1 MKTRHAHALEV
12 WTALGKPSVVIMD
25 DLEKRPRVKGWQKIE
40 NQSPK
45 PILGKNWGLMCC
57 KDTGFFAIDIDCYDK
72 EGEPVKWAN
81 TPFAKHFKEGF
92 LNVEDILS
100 NAMITKSGS
109 GGYHLILK
117 DSDITQLF
125 INRANATHKID
136 IRTTCS
142 TGSGGMVVMGGSRN
156 KNGSY
161 ECVNMI
167 EPLEMPMSLQ
177 RFFYNYKEDFC
188 NAPVIEEVL
197 VQDRRAK
204 HEHFTIREEVVNLL
218 SKERAWKYDT
228 WMRVGFAC
236 ATEGL
241 QEAFINFS
249 KKSLNYDEEA
259 CYKLYDNA
267 INSNSSRLLTFGSI
281 IKWATEDCT
290 TQDDKNTLAR
300 LRQKLKDEKE
310 YRFNVYNVD
319 DREWCD
325 LIKQCYPDNFKNF
338 GKNLNYYFTGKYW
351 INNPEMNFLF
361 QKLSE
366 KPYKIAERLFDKEK
380 ERVDKAIKDEIDEW
394 LEDHDNTNGLKSKI
408 KPLKSSKKKTIL
420 GQLRNYTSATSI
432 CNFYRKTIKEEIDV
446 ASSGMPDI
454 FDSHRYIVQFNNCVF
469 DLDDYTIK
477 DCDPKYM
484 STLTTGYNLVGRE
497 NCEKEIAELTELLE
511 EILPKQDDRDYLM
524 TALATGLE
532 ARQVEILVLLI
543 GCGGNGKGVLMEL
556 VGAAM
561 GQYYYIGNPDC
572 LLGGGRK
579 GGGNPE
585 VSNFHNKRIIR
596 LTEPD
601 ANATFNIATA
611 KQLTGD
617 QSINARALYSNNC
630 STFLKSTMFLETN
643 AAIDPDGMDEGFARR
658 YKEINFPMR
667 YRSNIEGM
675 EGDKYVKQSNGYY
688 KTREFKE
695 KYKTALFYI
704 LTDYHKLYKENGS
717 ELKDTAKITERTK
730 QLMADNDE
738 VWSWFSRNYDRDEKE
753 DNEKPSHI
761 KIMDLYSAFKESN
774 VYSNWTKKEKRKLNN
789 KVFQDKIRTSKL
801 FSTYTK
807 YYANRKMVRGKSYK
821 GMVIVGFERKTKLQQ
836 ILDDLDSFE

>member
-1 MKTRHAHALEV
+1 MKTRHAHALEI
-12 WTALGKPSVVIMD
+12 WTTLGQPPVVIME
-25 DLEKRPRVKGWQKIE
+25 DLEKRPRQKGWQKIE
-40 NQSPK
+40 NQAPK

-72 EGEPVKWAN
+72 KGEPTKWAD
-81 TPFAKHFKEGF
+81 TPFAKHFKDGF
-92 LNVEDILS
+92 LNVEGILS
-100 NAMITKSGS
+100 SAMITKSGS

-117 DSDITQLF
+117 DNDITHRF
-125 INRANATHKID
+125 INKANAAHKID

-167 EPLEMPMSLQ
+167 EPDSMPICLQ
-177 RFFYNYKEDFC
+177 RFFYKYKEDFC
-188 NAPVIEEVL
+188 NVDTTEEVL
-197 VQDRRAK
+197 IPDRRAK
-204 HEHFTIREEVVNLL
+204 HEHFTIREQVVNLL
-218 SKERAWKYDT
+218 SKERAWDYDR
-228 WMRVGFAC
+228 WLRVGFAC

-241 QEAFINFS
+241 QAAFINFS
-249 KKSLNYDEEA
+249 KKSLNYDESA
-259 CYKLYDNA
+259 CYKLYEDA
-267 INSNSSRLLTFGSI
+267 INSNSSRRLTFASI
-281 IKWATEDCT
+281 IRWATEDCN
-290 TQDDKNTLAR
+290 TQEDKNTLAR
-300 LRQKLKDEKE
+300 LRQKLKCKKN
-310 YRFNVYNVD
+310 YRFDIYNAD
-319 DREWCD
+319 AREWCE
-325 LIKQCYPDNFKNF
+325 LIKQCYPDNFKNY

-351 INNPEMNFLF
+351 INNTEMNFLF
-361 QKLSE
+361 QKLSD
-366 KPYKIAERLFDKEK
+366 KPYKIVEEIFDKEK
-380 ERVDKAIKDEIDEW
+380 ERLDKEVKKERRAWLDEHCEMKGFKAKV
-394 LEDHDNTNGLKSKI
+394 E
-408 KPLKSSKKKTIL
+408 PLKNKDKKNIL
-420 GQLRNYTSATSI
+420 GQLRNYTTATAI
-432 CNFYRKTIKEEIDV
+432 CNFYRKMIKEEIDV

-454 FDSHRYIVQFNNCVF
+454 FDSQKYIIQFNNCVF

-497 NCEKEIAELTELLE
+497 HCKKEIAELTELLE

-532 ARQVEILVLLI
+532 AQQIEILVLLI

-675 EGDKYVKQSNGYY
+675 EDDKYVKQSNGYY
-688 KTREFKE
+688 KSRAFKE

-704 LTDYHKLYKENGS
+704 LTDYHKVYKENGS
-717 ELKDTAKITERTK
+717 KLKDTEKITLRTK

-738 VWSWFSRNYDRDEKE
+738 VWSWFSRNYNKKE
-753 DNEKPSHI
+753 VNDNMKPSHI
-761 KIMDLYSAFKESN
+761 KIMDLYSAFKDST

-789 KVFQDKIRTSKL
+789 KVFQDRIRSSKL
-801 FSTYTK
+801 FSEFTK
-807 YYANRKMVRGKSYK
+807 YYANRKMVLGKSYK
-821 GMVIVGFERKTKLQQ
+821 GMVIVGWEKKMNVQ
-836 ILDDLDSFE
+836 IIDDLDSNE